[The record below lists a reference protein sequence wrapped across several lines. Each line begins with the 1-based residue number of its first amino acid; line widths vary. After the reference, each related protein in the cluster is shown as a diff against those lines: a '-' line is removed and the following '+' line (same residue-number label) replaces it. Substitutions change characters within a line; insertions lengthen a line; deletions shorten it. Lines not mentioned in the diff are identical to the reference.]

1 MRYNKLLEPTVRF
14 TKVIIYNFAVMKKY
28 EGKLVGILGTVIIHL
43 IAAILFMSFQL
54 NSLHN
59 KMRDVIQVEFA
70 PDEVI
75 RPETKDET
83 KQKLI
88 ALPATT
94 VEKILQGDQE
104 MLNIARNLANKGDPK
119 INQADYIDKVKEEL
133 IKSGKLGKDN
143 FIDEQ
148 KKLAASKGDENIATG
163 EKDTARYKMDKP
175 DKSQEMAANYKG
187 PTRIYYDLAGRTH
200 TYLPIPIYKC
210 QGSGKVVMSIE
221 VNQKGIVEKVEVL
234 ENEST
239 TSDPCLV
246 ETAVTTALISRFNS
260 DINSPKIQ
268 MGSLSYHFVAQ

>member
-1 MRYNKLLEPTVRF
+1 
-14 TKVIIYNFAVMKKY
+14 MKKF

-59 KMRDVIQVEFA
+59 KMREVIEVEFA

-75 RPETKDET
+75 RPETRYET

-119 INQADYIDKVKEEL
+119 INQADYIDMVKDEL

-143 FIDEQ
+143 YIDEQ
-148 KKLAASKGDENIATG
+148 KKIAVMKGEESIQVG
-163 EKDTARYKMDKP
+163 EKDTSGYKIDQP
-175 DKSQEMAANYKG
+175 DKSQEIAANYKG
-187 PTRIYYDLAGRTH
+187 PTRIYYDLTGRTH

-210 QGSGKVVMSIE
+210 QGDGKVVMSIM
-221 VNQKGIVEKVEVL
+221 VNQKGIVEKVNIL

-246 ETAVTTALISRFNS
+246 ETAVSTALISRFNPS
-260 DINSPKIQ
+260 INAPMIQ
-268 MGSLSYHFVAQ
+268 TGTLSYHFVAQ